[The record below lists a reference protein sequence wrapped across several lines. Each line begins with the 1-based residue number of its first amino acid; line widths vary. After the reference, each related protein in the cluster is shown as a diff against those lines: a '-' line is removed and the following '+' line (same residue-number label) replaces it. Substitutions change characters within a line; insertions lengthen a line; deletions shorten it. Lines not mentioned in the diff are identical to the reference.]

1 MYAPNDTISMSTF
14 PEEVQENVT
23 IDKQERMGELLVNS
37 GQSLI
42 PILENMSTM
51 RDVSGT
57 NHQMVTLLLV
67 GFVLNVTRR
76 RLL

>member
-1 MYAPNDTISMSTF
+1 MSTF

-23 IDKQERMGELLVNS
+23 IDKQERMGEFLVNS

-57 NHQMVTLLLV
+57 NHQMVTLLLF
-67 GFVLNVTRR
+67 GFVLNVTRQ